1 MASLAVLLLAL
12 CAHSVGAQEGGSGIT
27 EEEARAEFARYR
39 VAHGRTYSDEVE
51 EALRFANF
59 HESLERVRFHNSKP
73 GQTFWKGLNQF
84 SDMSNEEFA
93 RKVLMAAQNCSAT
106 HHPSVA
112 AVSPSLVGGV
122 AGADLP
128 ARMDWRERGVISEV
142 KNQGHCGSCWTFSTT
157 GCLEAHL
164 AIKYDAWHAPRLSE
178 QQLVDCAQA
187 FDNHGCNGGLPSH
200 AFEYVRA
207 AGGLQTEFHYPYH
220 AKDGVCSFNGTAHRS
235 AGAFEPRS
243 AGVGVQVPG
252 GSVNLTVGD
261 EDSLKFHLATH
272 GPVSIAF
279 QVASDF
285 RDYSYGVYSS
295 KVCQSGPGDVNHAV
309 LAVGYGTDPE
319 TKMSYWLVK
328 NSWDY
333 SWGEEGFFKIEAF
346 KNMCGVADCMAFPDL
361 YGLNAATAHP
371 VVV

>member
-1 MASLAVLLLAL
+1 MALLRALAVAALAG
-12 CAHSVGAQEGGSGIT
+12 GALASEPLADGQVQAEF
-27 EEEARAEFARYR
+27 EQFKLRHRRAYADAKEEAQRLGHF
-39 VAHGRTYSDEVE
+39 RT
-51 EALRFANF
+51 
-59 HESLERVRFHNSKP
+59 SLERVRAHNEES
-73 GQTFWKGLNQF
+73 GRTFEMSVNQF
-84 SDMSNEEFA
+84 ADMSDEEFS
-93 RKVLMAAQNCSAT
+93 RKVLMSPQKCSAT
-106 HHPSVA
+106 HGPGK
-112 AVSPSLVGGV
+112 AVRAPP
-122 AGADLP
+122 AADLP
-128 ARMDWRERGVISEV
+128 TRIDWRERGVVSEV

-200 AFEYVRA
+200 AFEYLRH
-207 AGGLQTEFHYPYH
+207 AGGLETEFHYPYQG
-220 AKDGVCSFNGTAHRS
+220 KDGKCLANLTGQRVGP
-235 AGAFEPRS
+235 FEPMS

-261 EDSLKFHLATH
+261 EQSLKYYLATH

-285 RDYSYGVYSS
+285 RYYGRGVYTST
-295 KVCQSGPGDVNHAV
+295 VCKNGAMDVNHAV
-309 LAVGYGTDPE
+309 LAVGYGVDPE
-319 TKMSYWLVK
+319 TKLQYWLVK

-333 SWGEEGFFKIEAF
+333 SWGDEGFFKIESF

-361 YGLNAATAHP
+361 YGLNTAAAEAAEEATP
-371 VVV
+371 ILV